1 MLLSFYNHTF
11 YKHQSFPVSPVQ
23 RAKFLSKQSLKNL
36 LEKNIL
42 QKKDILLKLNGLK
55 ESN

>member
-1 MLLSFYNHTF
+1 MLLLFYNHTF
-11 YKHQSFPVSPVQ
+11 YKYQSFPVSLVQ
-23 RAKFLSKQSLKNL
+23 RAKFLSKRSLKNL